1 MKKKITFLLI
11 SVLLITGNLS
21 FAQYT
26 VKQVIVLNQG
36 PYGGPVTVGSYD
48 PATKVYQNFDSLP
61 QLRFASDVKIDNGF
75 IYVAADS
82 MLIKYDLNTK
92 QKLFTQTI
100 QGIREIAVWKNQ
112 LLVTRGQTNS
122 LPSYFQVYGKDSLNF
137 IYELTTVSNAT
148 EGIKVLNDTAYLAI
162 NAFWGTVG
170 KLAVIDL
177 NAGVENRE
185 IDLGANGL
193 NPYNV
198 EVERTNGTIYTVNNL
213 NYTNSSVT
221 KYDAVSTTFTNIL
234 LNRSNGCSGS
244 TYYGNNIY
252 FQTSGEAKIMEF
264 STTSLTVW
272 DSLLINKS
280 FLGIAVDSVN
290 SRIYIGNTDY
300 TSYGKVYIYTLYGA
314 IIDSFAVNVS
324 PGNFAFDVRT
334 AAGIQENNSSAKLFV
349 YPNPAEDQLYIAF
362 TDAVNQTISLII
374 TDITGREIHRQ
385 QIVANVP
392 TTVSIADLSQG
403 VYLIKV
409 ETAKGIMIEKIIKK

>member
-1 MKKKITFLLI
+1 MKKKITFLLFL
-11 SVLLITGNLS
+11 SLLITGNFL

-48 PATKVYQNFDSLP
+48 PVAKTYQNFDSLP
-61 QLRFASDVKIDNGF
+61 QLRFASYVIIDNGF

-82 MLIKYDLNTK
+82 LLIKYDLNTK

-122 LPSYFQVYGKDSLNF
+122 LPSYFQAYGKDSLNF
-137 IYELTTVSNAT
+137 IYELSSVTGAT

-162 NAFWGTVG
+162 NNFWGTVG

-177 NAGVENRE
+177 NARMENRE
-185 IDLGANGL
+185 IDLGSNGL

-198 EVERTNGTIYTVNNL
+198 EVERSNGTIYTVNNL

-221 KYDAVSTTFTNIL
+221 KYDASTTTFTNTL
-234 LNRSNGCSGS
+234 LDRSNGCSGS

-280 FLGIAVDSVN
+280 FLGIAIDSVN

-300 TSYGKVYIYTLYGA
+300 TTYGKVYIYTLYGA
-314 IIDSFAVNVS
+314 LKDSFSVNVA

-334 AAGIQENNSSAKLFV
+334 AAGIQENSSFAKLFV
-349 YPNPAEDQLYIAF
+349 YPNPATDQLHVSY
-362 TDAVNQTISLII
+362 TDAINQSVTLII
-374 TDITGREIHRQ
+374 TDITGREICKK
-385 QIVANVP
+385 QIAANVP
-392 TTVSIADLSQG
+392 TTISIADFAKG
-403 VYLIKV
+403 VYLLKAA
-409 ETAKGIMIEKIIKK
+409 TAKGIMIEKIVKK